1 MTEASRFRLGF
12 TFENPRGE
20 RDVQM
25 WLCLPVSPPLG
36 QNSAIP
42 EQSQDHALFRCA
54 PTALHVL
61 MCPTALLGPTDS
73 FPLVT
78 APCCHPSF
86 RSTAATW
93 RGWHSFPTASRGCGC
108 GRGCCNTSRC
118 QASRWK
124 AQVRIWMLAPCSTC
138 TVWQHVLVPDITVE
152 AICTGLLGLTQS
164 RKKASCL
171 FPYGKFS
178 SQMEKTATSG
188 NVNRKRELYS
198 PSSQPSVPSS
208 LSPIE

>member
-1 MTEASRFRLGF
+1 MS
-12 TFENPRGE
+12 
-20 RDVQM
+20 
-25 WLCLPVSPPLG
+25 SPLG
-36 QNSAIP
+36 HNPAIP

-86 RSTAATW
+86 RTTAAMW
-93 RGWHSFPTASRGCGC
+93 RGWHSSPTASRGCGC

-118 QASRWK
+118 QASSWK

-138 TVWQHVLVPDITVE
+138 TVWQHVLVPDIIVE
-152 AICTGLLGLTQS
+152 AICTGLLGLTQP
-164 RKKASCL
+164 RKKQVVYFPMENFPAKWKRQLRQVMLIGKGNCIPPPLSPL
-171 FPYGKFS
+171 FPAVF
-178 SQMEKTATSG
+178 
-188 NVNRKRELYS
+188 
-198 PSSQPSVPSS
+198 PP
-208 LSPIE
+208 